1 MARAWSIHRD
11 VSNLLTGIRRN
22 YYVVSSMTNEKVMN
36 VRWTLPSVLFFNP
49 LWLTSSCVTRELR
62 TVCDDK
68 MLAHPENIPFSSV
81 EQIILLWFVYLECLM
96 GVTNYFSSF
105 TKITKALMILQ
116 NNVKWLRQNDTLTMT
131 MNILC

>member
-1 MARAWSIHRD
+1 
-11 VSNLLTGIRRN
+11 
-22 YYVVSSMTNEKVMN
+22 
-36 VRWTLPSVLFFNP
+36 
-49 LWLTSSCVTRELR
+49 
-62 TVCDDK
+62 
-68 MLAHPENIPFSSV
+68 
-81 EQIILLWFVYLECLM
+81 M